1 MRTIVIQAVGE
12 VTASPNTGGAG
23 DSAALAT
30 NLMIASAAGP
40 DAVASAK
47 KSVLKNMAA
56 NTVRVRAAGRT
67 AAVPASYQRGEFLR
81 SE

>member
-12 VTASPNTGGAG
+12 VAASPNTGGAG
-23 DSAALAT
+23 DSAALGT

-40 DAVASAK
+40 EVASAK

-56 NTVRVRAAGRT
+56 NTVRAAGRT
-67 AAVPASYQRGEFLR
+67 AAVPASYQRGEFLH

>member
-12 VTASPNTGGAG
+12 VAASPNTGGAG
-23 DSAALAT
+23 DSAALGT

-40 DAVASAK
+40 EVASAK

-56 NTVRVRAAGRT
+56 NTVRAAGRT

>member
-12 VTASPNTGGAG
+12 VAASPNTGGAG
-23 DSAALAT
+23 DSAALGT
-30 NLMIASAAGP
+30 NLMIVSAAGP

-56 NTVRVRAAGRT
+56 NTVRAAGRT